1 MSRPFDMPAGLT
13 LEAQQELERWDAERQ
28 GLVAEIKKIPLRILV
43 WGPGTRSSS
52 PVARKRIAIR
62 DALVAEG
69 FLAVFS
75 EIWKDSTPSISQK
88 TNELTQALGA
98 KLIII
103 LIEDSPGG
111 LGEMHDFSGLEDI
124 IKVMYVMSPRR
135 YSDGYS
141 MQGVGAILD
150 RLGNLHLYEE
160 GDITSCSVL
169 TRAVER
175 AYALR
180 EIAAYRMLL
189 SKVH

>member
-13 LEAQQELERWDAERQ
+13 PEAQQELERWDAERQ
-28 GLVAEIKKIPLRILV
+28 EHVSEIKKIPLRILV
-43 WGPGTRSSS
+43 WGPGTASSS
-52 PVARKRIAIR
+52 PVAQKRIAIR

-75 EIWKDSTPSISQK
+75 EIWKDAAPGLSQK

-98 KLIII
+98 KLILI

-111 LGEMHDFSGLEDI
+111 LGEMHDFSGHEDI

-135 YSDGYS
+135 YSGGYS
-141 MQGVGAILD
+141 LQGAGAILD
-150 RLGNLHLYEE
+150 RLGNLHLYED
-160 GDITSCSVL
+160 GDIASCSVL
-169 TRAVER
+169 SRALER

-180 EIAAYRMLL
+180 EIAAYRKLQ